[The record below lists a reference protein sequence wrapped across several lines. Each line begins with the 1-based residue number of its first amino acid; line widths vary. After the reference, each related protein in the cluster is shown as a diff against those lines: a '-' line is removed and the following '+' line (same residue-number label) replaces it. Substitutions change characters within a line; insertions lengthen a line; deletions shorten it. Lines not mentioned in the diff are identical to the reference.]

1 MPDLRSVLEKRAGRG
16 RSVDPTEALRRV
28 RERLDAPWA
37 ESLGSRRRSWGATI
51 ALVGVTCLVVVVV
64 GTGLVIARHHDRLST
79 GSSPAPR
86 SKPGPPSGWHRHQ
99 DGPAGFRIDY
109 PGSWHRA
116 ATSLTPNL
124 GDPTQLAAV
133 GSYPLPVGGPNC
145 AQEPVAALNRL
156 GLGDGFVWVSEWVPF
171 PRIPVPAYPP
181 RPRRFELL
189 PTAPEKDP
197 EVGDCLGRV
206 PRFAFQHLTFT
217 DGGRSFSV
225 LLAVGS
231 KATGQTRSDL
241 LAVLNSFTVTPMT
254 GPAPP
259 TPAQQDALRAWAE
272 FPAQA
277 SPRPLVLTQGTVV
290 GPAGGFPSNA
300 TKDAF
305 SAGFFTDPPELPSG
319 PPDAQGFP
327 IVSAAQALTALRDG
341 GDKVGTAAPLT
352 ITDVRLGSARF
363 QTDRGRVP
371 LPAWLFSFQETI
383 DPAAVLAVVPSAQ
396 YTSPDWNPRIPFAG
410 GGAQVSADGRTLNLT
425 VIGAAEGTGPCTADY
440 AATATESSN
449 AVAVEVHETLHM
461 TSAPVA
467 CEQVGYPRQITVR
480 LVAPLGPRVLVD
492 TKARAP
498 IVAQP

>member
-79 GSSPAPR
+79 GSSPTPR

-116 ATSLTPNL
+116 AASLTPNL
-124 GDPTQLAAV
+124 GDPTQLTAV

-145 AQEPVAALNRL
+145 AQEPVAALNGL
-156 GLGDGFVWVSEWVPF
+156 GPGDGFVWVSE
-171 PRIPVPAYPP
+171 
-181 RPRRFELL
+181 
-189 PTAPEKDP
+189 
-197 EVGDCLGRV
+197 
-206 PRFAFQHLTFT
+206 
-217 DGGRSFSV
+217 
-225 LLAVGS
+225 
-231 KATGQTRSDL
+231 
-241 LAVLNSFTVTPMT
+241 
-254 GPAPP
+254 
-259 TPAQQDALRAWAE
+259 
-272 FPAQA
+272 
-277 SPRPLVLTQGTVV
+277 
-290 GPAGGFPSNA
+290 
-300 TKDAF
+300 
-305 SAGFFTDPPELPSG
+305 
-319 PPDAQGFP
+319 
-327 IVSAAQALTALRDG
+327 
-341 GDKVGTAAPLT
+341 
-352 ITDVRLGSARF
+352 
-363 QTDRGRVP
+363 
-371 LPAWLFSFQETI
+371 
-383 DPAAVLAVVPSAQ
+383 LAVVPSAQ

-425 VIGAAEGTGPCTADY
+425 VIGAAAGTGPCTADY